1 MSRLRRE
8 IEAAAAVL
16 AEAGIVSA
24 RTDAE
29 LLAAHS
35 AGIERGRLAFADA
48 PDPDFFVRYDSA
60 VRSRASRIPLQHI
73 TGTAAFGPVLLEVGP
88 GVFIPRPE
96 TEAILEWVLAQR
108 LPDKPLIVD
117 VCTGSGALAV
127 ALSRCHPGSRAIGI
141 DDDERALG
149 YARRN
154 AAAAGVEVI
163 RGDATDPRLL
173 SELDGTVDLVVS
185 NPPYIPDGAELEP
198 EVALHDPA
206 HALFGGPD
214 GAAVIRPI
222 VSRAAHWLKSGGLLA
237 VEHDDT
243 ASELTVE
250 IIGSSGAFEDVQPH
264 TDLAGRWRFVTA
276 RRTGGR

>member
-243 ASELTVE
+243 ASALTVE